1 MMNIQPETPIL
12 WCEYLSK
19 YERKKMLVSSVFL
32 CIRVRLFSMI
42 NEKKQ
47 TFLEFNFVIRMK
59 VSETLQV

>member
-1 MMNIQPETPIL
+1 
-12 WCEYLSK
+12 
-19 YERKKMLVSSVFL
+19 MLVSSVFL